1 MSDNNGYF
9 QRLRQLWRHRSL
21 YQRWIFLLSGMLLS
35 CWLILML
42 SLLQSSTVK
51 KQQQAIEQL
60 QQQAPQSENSAALL
74 DLSSMQ
80 NLQQNEQKI
89 NWLLALQVSMFIVF
103 LLLTAC
109 LMANMRQLFLIR
121 LAALSQSTAPESGQH
136 TLDEM
141 TRLEN
146 TIEQLQKQQ
155 SGYQAEMAWARRT
168 GTKLTRLI
176 TAQAFLAEWVDQ
188 LQQEIPNEA
197 NQIRMLYSLERA
209 LDLQNVALITTQA
222 TVVKTEQILFSH
234 HAPVELSEEHLET
247 LLAGGIFS
255 GEWQNQEKE
264 TVNVTALGFSLQHDK
279 LGILLV
285 EMPIS
290 RLLDAAEITLL
301 ETLTGLLAISYR
313 YQNYDSEGRRLAI
326 LEERA
331 AIARELHD
339 SLAQS
344 LSFMKIQVSRLQS
357 TDDQQ
362 KQTAVIKELREG
374 LDNAYRE
381 LRELLSTFRA
391 HMDLRGLGYAIQATI
406 DEFTQRSSLQIKLD
420 NRLVNCRLTVNE
432 EFHVL
437 HVLREA
443 LSNIVRHA
451 GADNVSI
458 LLRLRDSGEIEL
470 TLDDDGVGFK
480 PGTETYDHHGQT
492 IMKERAQNLGG
503 KIEVMSRRWGGTRVQ
518 LLFKPKLAQ

>member
-1 MSDNNGYF
+1 MSNINGYF
-9 QRLRQLWRHRSL
+9 QRLRQIWRQGSL
-21 YQRWIFLLSGMLLS
+21 YQRWIILLSGMLLS

-42 SLLQSSTVK
+42 SVMQSTSSKNQQQIVEQI
-51 KQQQAIEQL
+51 QQQAMQD
-60 QQQAPQSENSAALL
+60 ENTAALL
-74 DLSSMQ
+74 DPSY
-80 NLQQNEQKI
+80 QQKRQT
-89 NWLLALQVSMFIVF
+89 NWLLALQITLFVVF
-103 LLLTAC
+103 LLLTAY
-109 LMANMRQLFLIR
+109 LMANMRQVFLIR
-121 LAALSQSTAPESGQH
+121 LAALSQAASPDSDQP
-136 TLDEM
+136 TLDEI

-146 TIEQLQKQQ
+146 FIEHLHKQQ
-155 SGYQAEMAWARRT
+155 SSYQSEMAWARRT
-168 GTKLTRLI
+168 GTQLKRLI

-209 LDLQNVALITTQA
+209 LDLQNVALITTQT
-222 TVVKTEQILFSH
+222 TVVKTEQLLFSH

-247 LLAGGIFS
+247 LLAGGMFS

-264 TVNVTALGFSLQHDK
+264 TVNVTALGFALQHDK

-285 EMPIS
+285 EMPVS

-357 TDDQQ
+357 TDDQL

-406 DEFTQRSSLQIKLD
+406 DEFSQRSSLQIKLD

-458 LLRLRDSGEIEL
+458 LLTLRDSGEIEM

-480 PGTETYDHHGQT
+480 PGTDTYDHHGQT